1 MPLDK
6 LFISAG
12 EPSGDF
18 FGGYLI
24 REIKNLH
31 PELYITAI
39 GGDNISGTGAKLL
52 YHIRDTAFMGFT
64 EILKHLP
71 FLWKVWRNTID
82 FIKTEKPNLVILID
96 YPGFNLRLARAA
108 HKNGIPVIYYITPQV
123 WAWHSSR
130 VKKIKKYIK
139 EVICIFP
146 FEEPWFRKHGV
157 NATFVGHPLLDI
169 YDNKKKSIEP
179 SSIIRT
185 GNVSHLIGLF
195 PGSRRQE
202 VNRHLDIMV
211 DSIKA
216 LRKNF
221 PELKAVVAV
230 APDINTDDYESRL
243 PYKWLQWIRGKN
255 YEIMQQSD
263 LLILSSGT
271 STVEAAIH
279 QTPMVVIYRL
289 SQISYWLGKLLIR
302 VPYISMVNLI
312 SDIQVVPE
320 LIQHKASPENI
331 SIEAERILKNKKI
344 ENETKIFLKNFSSKI
359 GPKGA
364 SRRAAEIIVHH
375 IHPSNEK

>member
-18 FGGYLI
+18 YGGYLI

-39 GGDNISGTGAKLL
+39 GGDNISGTGANLL

-71 FLWKVWRNTID
+71 FLWKVLRNTID

-139 EVICIFP
+139 EVLCIFP
-146 FEEPWFRKHGV
+146 FEEPWFRKYGV

-211 DSIKA
+211 DSIKT

-263 LLILSSGT
+263 FLILSSGT

-289 SQISYWLGKLLIR
+289 SQISYWLGKLLVR

-312 SDIQVVPE
+312 SNIQGVPE

-344 ENETKIFLKNFSSKI
+344 ENETKIFLKNFSSKL